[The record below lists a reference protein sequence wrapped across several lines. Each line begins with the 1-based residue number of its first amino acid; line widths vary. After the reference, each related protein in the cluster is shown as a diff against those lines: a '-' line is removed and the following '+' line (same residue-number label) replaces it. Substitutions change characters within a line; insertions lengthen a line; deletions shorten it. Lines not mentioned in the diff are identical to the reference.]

1 MLPDGRRLGAHL
13 PLGGGMVRAV
23 ERAHEIG
30 ATALQVFADNPTAW
44 KRRDEPPKEAVS
56 DYQLL
61 RAVDLIKGIS
71 LYSNR
76 AN

>member
-1 MLPDGRRLGAHL
+1 MAWFQ
-13 PLGGGMVRAV
+13 RAKSGIKPGDKKDDKPAGQV
-23 ERAHEIG
+23 
-30 ATALQVFADNPTAW
+30 ATPPPAPGTQPSGDP
-44 KRRDEPPKEAVS
+44 DEPPKDAVA

-71 LYSNR
+71 LYSSR

>member
-1 MLPDGRRLGAHL
+1 SINNPLEPPLKPQADKPTDKPVAGQPGA
-13 PLGGGMVRAV
+13 PA
-23 ERAHEIG
+23 
-30 ATALQVFADNPTAW
+30 PTTGSSDP
-44 KRRDEPPKEAVS
+44 DEPPKDAVA

-71 LYSNR
+71 LYSNK